1 MSQIEMLLEQSP
13 EETNDLRQDKDSAD
27 SLTEQKTD

>member
-27 SLTEQKTD
+27 SLN

>member
-13 EETNDLRQDKDSAD
+13 EETNDLRQDKGSAD